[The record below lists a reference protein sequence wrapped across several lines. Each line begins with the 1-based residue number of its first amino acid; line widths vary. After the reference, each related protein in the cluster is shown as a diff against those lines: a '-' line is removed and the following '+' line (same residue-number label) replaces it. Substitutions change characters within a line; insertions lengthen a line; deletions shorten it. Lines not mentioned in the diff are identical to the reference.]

1 MKAEDVTPGTVYPLL
16 GKLLCFLPE
25 RHKKKLCGVTPQ
37 GQTVRS
43 RAALRII
50 KLLVFANN
58 FWDSPTF
65 LCAPYSRRST
75 FLRVLS
81 FH

>member
-25 RHKKKLCGVTPQ
+25 RYKKKLCGVTPQ
-37 GQTVRS
+37 VQTVRS
-43 RAALRII
+43 RAALRIV
-50 KLLVFANN
+50 KLLVFPNN

-65 LCAPYSRRST
+65 LCAPCE
-75 FLRVLS
+75 F
-81 FH
+81 

>member
-25 RHKKKLCGVTPQ
+25 HYKKKLCGVTPQ
-37 GQTVRS
+37 VQTVRS
-43 RAALRII
+43 RAALRIV
-50 KLLVFANN
+50 KLLVFPTN

-65 LCAPYSRRST
+65 LCAPCE
-75 FLRVLS
+75 F
-81 FH
+81 